1 MRTTVRFLLAFI
13 LSLLIELGFIEVLES
28 LKKPER
34 EEVRQVIKI
43 SLIKQKEQR
52 VEIKREKRKKGK
64 KEVKKASIPEK
75 KPEIVSKKL
84 LKKLPEK
91 QKKGKEKPKKPGG
104 LKPLQGNLPSYYID
118 AIRSAIEENIF
129 YPLEAIERGEEGIVS
144 VRFSLNRKGEVVE
157 CRPISGKSKIL
168 QEATCIAIKRAKF
181 PPIPDTIKNSKL
193 TFQLE
198 IEYNLESVK

>member
-1 MRTTVRFLLAFI
+1 MRTAVRFSLAFI
-13 LSLLIELGFIEVLES
+13 LSLLIELGFIEILES

-52 VEIKREKRKKGK
+52 VEIKREIRKKGK
-64 KEVKKASIPEK
+64 KEVKKASIPKK
-75 KPEIVSKKL
+75 KPEIVSKKP

-91 QKKGKEKPKKPGG
+91 QKKGKERPKKPGG
-104 LKPLQGNLPSYYID
+104 LKPLQGNLPAYYID

-144 VRFSLNRKGEVVE
+144 VSFTLDRKGEVVE
-157 CRPISGKSKIL
+157 CKPLNGKSNIL

-181 PPIPDTIKNSKL
+181 PPIPDTIKNDKL

>member
-1 MRTTVRFLLAFI
+1 MRTAVRFSLAFI
-13 LSLLIELGFIEVLES
+13 LSLLIELGFIEILES

-52 VEIKREKRKKGK
+52 VEIKREIRKKGK
-64 KEVKKASIPEK
+64 KEVKKASIPKK
-75 KPEIVSKKL
+75 KPEIVSEKP
-84 LKKLPEK
+84 LKKLPKK
-91 QKKGKEKPKKPGG
+91 QKKEKEKPKKPGG
-104 LKPLQGNLPSYYID
+104 LKPLQGNLPAYYID
-118 AIRSAIEENIF
+118 AIRSGIEENIF

-144 VRFSLNRKGEVVE
+144 VNFTLDRKGEVVE
-157 CRPISGKSKIL
+157 CKPLNGKSNIL

-181 PPIPDTIKNSKL
+181 PPIPDTIKNDKL